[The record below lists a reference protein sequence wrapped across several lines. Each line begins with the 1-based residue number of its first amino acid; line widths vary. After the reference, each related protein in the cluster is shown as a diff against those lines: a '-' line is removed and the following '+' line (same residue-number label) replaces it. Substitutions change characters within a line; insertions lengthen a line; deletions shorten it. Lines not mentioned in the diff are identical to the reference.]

1 MSRRRSR
8 PNLTP
13 GEDSFLDV
21 VANLVGILIILV
33 MVLGVRAREAYLE
46 VVPLESSPDGPTEQE
61 VAHVRS
67 KADELEKDVHTVAAR
82 IKRHELELDYRQRER
97 DKILI
102 MLTAAERQI
111 EEEKQALSTKDQEKL
126 QRRTQLE
133 QLRRDLAQTEQA
145 RSAAESA
152 TDATSVIDH
161 LPTPMARTVFGNELH
176 FRLMDGKLTYLPW
189 EELVQKLKDE
199 ASQKLWKL
207 KDASLVHEEAGPVAG
222 FRIRYALRRVEHS
235 MPSKMGPVTQ
245 RRIELDHFQLVPISE
260 DMGEPIDAVWK
271 NNSQFRGVLAAN
283 PPKQTTI
290 TVWVYPEG
298 FEQFRQLKSELYK
311 LGYLTAAR
319 PMPKGRLIGGSP
331 QGSRSASQ

>member
-46 VVPLESSPDGPTEQE
+46 VVPLEAPPEGPTEQE
-61 VAHVRS
+61 VAHARS
-67 KADELEKDVHTVAAR
+67 TASELEKDVHAVAAR
-82 IKRHELELDYRQRER
+82 IKRHDLELNYRQRER

-102 MLTAAERQI
+102 MLTSAERQI
-111 EEEKQALSTKDQEKL
+111 EEEKQTLSTKDHEKL
-126 QRRTQLE
+126 QRHTELD
-133 QLRRDLAQTEQA
+133 QLRRDLAQLEQA

-152 TDATSVIDH
+152 TDATSVIEH

-189 EELVQKLKDE
+189 EELVQKLKEE
-199 ASQKLWKL
+199 ASQKIWKL
-207 KDASLVHEEAGPVAG
+207 KDATLVHEEAGPVAG

-235 MPSKMGPVTQ
+235 MPSKMGPVAQ

-260 DMGEPIDAVWK
+260 DMGEPIDGVWK
-271 NNSQFRGVLAAN
+271 NNSQLRGVLAAN
-283 PPKQTTI
+283 PPKHTTI

-311 LGYLTAAR
+311 RGYLTAAR

-331 QGSRSASQ
+331 QGTRSASQ